1 MHVPKLAEIKSTSKE
16 RDKSVSLHFSMISNI
31 YFRLWIV
38 GEGFGAVDILRFLVQ
53 LHTI

>member
-1 MHVPKLAEIKSTSKE
+1 MHVPKLAEIKSKVK

-31 YFRLWIV
+31 YFGLWIV

-53 LHTI
+53 FHTI